1 MPSKRM
7 GNIRS
12 YALISKEMLTEMF
25 LGFYQNLREM
35 RCANKAGTG
44 GQLTASSNVRKATN
58 LPLYRSMCFCWSPGA

>member
-44 GQLTASSNVRKATN
+44 QLTASSNVRKATN
-58 LPLYRSMCFCWSPGA
+58 LPL

>member
-1 MPSKRM
+1 MHKVFTSLKQVLGEHTGSRPHLEYITVTTMPSERM

-44 GQLTASSNVRKATN
+44 
-58 LPLYRSMCFCWSPGA
+58 